1 MCAVTAL
8 YALADKD
15 SKVYE
20 AVKARYNILK
30 VILTSSGIHLTDIDS
45 DQI

>member
-8 YALADKD
+8 YALADKV
-15 SKVYE
+15 SKE
-20 AVKARYNILK
+20 QAVEARYNTLK

-45 DQI
+45 D